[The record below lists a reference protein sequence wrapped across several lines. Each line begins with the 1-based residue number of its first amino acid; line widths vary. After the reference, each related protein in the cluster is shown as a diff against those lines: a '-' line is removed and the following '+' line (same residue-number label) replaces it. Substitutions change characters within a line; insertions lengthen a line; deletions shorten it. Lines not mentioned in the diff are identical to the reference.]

1 MLKINISDNIK
12 GVMTN
17 FNIILHIFR
26 GMVITAIMGTDPLD
40 MSLAPMTLEVD
51 AVTTVNMALDMVLE
65 GMVVVMG
72 DMVDMA
78 MVDTVAEG
86 VVADMVETGITGD
99 MVPV

>member
-1 MLKINISDNIK
+1 
-12 GVMTN
+12 MTN

>member
-86 VVADMVETGITGD
+86 VVVETGITGD

>member
-1 MLKINISDNIK
+1 
-12 GVMTN
+12 
-17 FNIILHIFR
+17 
-26 GMVITAIMGTDPLD
+26 VITAIMGTDPLD